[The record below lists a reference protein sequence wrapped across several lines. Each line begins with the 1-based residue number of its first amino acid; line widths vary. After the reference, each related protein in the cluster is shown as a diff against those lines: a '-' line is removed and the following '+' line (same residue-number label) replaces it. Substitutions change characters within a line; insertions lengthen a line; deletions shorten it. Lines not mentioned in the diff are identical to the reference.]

1 MYLVADIYINPIYII
16 LLGVITGV
24 MTSAF
29 RVGGAL
35 LTVPCL
41 IMLKVPVITIVAT
54 QPFIMLFSALLST
67 LSNYKNIDFSKTSIK
82 INALLAIGLVFG
94 SLFGYSTLKQIS
106 TIKGFD
112 LYYSYAYMFVT
123 SFFGVLI
130 ISQSLK
136 NKAKTIAYVDIA
148 SINYNKAKVT
158 GSGLISAFLSVI
170 LGLGGNVFVVPL
182 LTSFAKLPTYYI
194 KNNSYISLTMLTFIS
209 SSIAFATLYV
219 SFSFTLAIFTIVGIF
234 AGIYIGKII
243 NKNVSYNTIR
253 LVPGLLLI
261 AVTCIMF
268 YKTIIL

>member
-1 MYLVADIYINPIYII
+1 MYLIAGIYINPIYII
-16 LLGVITGV
+16 LLGAITGV

-54 QPFIMLFSALLST
+54 QPFIMLASSLLST
-67 LSNYKNIDFSKTSIK
+67 LSNYKNIDFSKASIK
-82 INALLAIGLVFG
+82 INLLLAIGLVFG
-94 SLFGYSTLKQIS
+94 SVFGYSTLKNLAKFES
-106 TIKGFD
+106 FD
-112 LYYSYAYMFVT
+112 LYYSYTYMLVT
-123 SFFGVLI
+123 SFFGFLI
-130 ISQSLK
+130 VMQSLK
-136 NKAKTIAYVDIA
+136 NKEKTLTYVDIA
-148 SINYNKAKVT
+148 TIDYSKAKVT
-158 GSGLISAFLSVI
+158 GSGGISAFLSVI

-182 LTSFAKLPTYYI
+182 LTSFAKLPTNYI

-209 SSIAFATLYV
+209 STIAFATLFS
-219 SFSFTLAIFTIVGIF
+219 SFSFNLALLTIVGIF

-243 NKNVSYNTIR
+243 NKNISYNTIR

-261 AVTCIMF
+261 AITCIMF